1 MGKTQAMKNIEGQV
15 AIVTGSSRGIGE
27 AIARRLALAGA
38 KVVVSARTVEVRDER
53 LPGTVHSVTDAI
65 KAAGGEATAIAAN
78 MQKAEDRQ
86 ALFDQAVAAYGQ
98 VDIIVNNAA
107 ILVPGAVL
115 DYPERYYGR
124 MMEILINAPFHLS
137 QLALPGMIERGQG
150 AILNISSSA
159 ARHPKPQARSYD
171 GAVYGM
177 CKAAVERLTTGL
189 ASEMYEHGIAVN
201 ALSPESFIATP
212 GQMFGRKYTQEMI
225 DSAQPV
231 EGIAEAAYLL
241 VADRRRNATGG
252 IRYTEEVLTEY
263 GVTATDIGMAQPE
276 PN

>member
-1 MGKTQAMKNIEGQV
+1 MKNLEGQV

-27 AIARRLALAGA
+27 AIARRLALAGV

-53 LPGTVHSVTDAI
+53 LPGTVHSVTEAI
-65 KAAGGEATAIAAN
+65 KAAGGEAIAIAAN

-86 ALFDQAVAAYGQ
+86 NLVDQTIVAYGR
-98 VDIIVNNAA
+98 VDIVVNNAA

-115 DYPERYYGR
+115 DYPDRYYGR

-137 QLALPGMIERGQG
+137 QLVLPEMIERGQGG

-159 ARHPKPQARSYD
+159 ARHPKPQSRSYD

-177 CKAAVERLTTGL
+177 CKAAVERFTTGL
-189 ASEMYEHGIAVN
+189 ASEMYEHNISVN
-201 ALSPESFIATP
+201 SLSPESFIATP
-212 GQMFGRKYTQEMI
+212 GQMYGRKYTQDMI
-225 DSAQPV
+225 DAAQPV

-241 VADRRRNATGG
+241 IADRRRNATGG
-252 IRYTEEVLTEY
+252 IWYTEDVLTEY
-263 GVTATDIGMAQPE
+263 GATATDLGMAQPQ